1 VSRHYAELA
10 IDVRPPSLARDF
22 LDADG
27 SRRFKHLIEPYITY
41 RTIRGI
47 GDEFNNII
55 RFDERDAVANT
66 NEIEYAVVN
75 RFFTN
80 RRVSDFDRKRSRNRQ
95 NQPSE
100 MEPLSPERRK
110 GRSPSDGKDVPPGAK
125 EPAAAASPE
134 KPSTGEDT
142 QPAGEKQDKDKKQK
156 LESGKQTDM
165 AKEDELR
172 QRQARGDK
180 RRDRDGRQEDDAQDV
195 ATNEDAPTQPYELL
209 SIKVAQKYFFDR
221 RFGGAL
227 VEGQRNQFY
236 PLNTLSG
243 FIYGGQV
250 RSFSPA
256 NLQVR
261 YRPLSSVYGDVRMD
275 IGAGEVVRNVT
286 VSAGLDTDKVSVKTR
301 WYFSRRI
308 DVDGTRF
315 EAGTF
320 PGNQLVTILQFG
332 NEGQGVYAGTR
343 IDYDFTDRFLSAEEI
358 SRGRLR
364 HSRSYVG
371 YGWDCCGV
379 QFNYNTFKA
388 GLRNESAFSFTFT
401 LAGLGSFGSDQFS
414 QLSGGQGGRKRGKKL
429 KRDRYED
436 Y

>member
-1 VSRHYAELA
+1 LN
-10 IDVRPPSLARDF
+10 D
-22 LDADG
+22 DG
-27 SRRFKHLIEPYITY
+27 SRRFKHVIEPYFTY

-55 RFDERDAVANT
+55 RFDDRDAVANT
-66 NEIEYAVVN
+66 NEFEYAIVN

-100 MEPLSPERRK
+100 MEPLSPEGRK
-110 GRSPSDGKDVPPGAK
+110 GDRSGAPDGKGVDPGGK
-125 EPAAAASPE
+125 AAAGTPE
-134 KPSTGEDT
+134 KPSSTENT
-142 QPAGEKQDKDKKQK
+142 QPVGDQQEKKQK
-156 LESGKQTDM
+156 LESGKQADM
-165 AKEDELR
+165 AREDERR
-172 QRQARGDK
+172 QRSQSRARGDK
-180 RRDRDGRQEDDAQDV
+180 TRDTESREADDAQEA
-195 ATNEDAPTQPYELL
+195 ATNEDSPAQPYELL

-221 RFGGAL
+221 KFGGAL

-236 PLNTLSG
+236 PINTLSG
-243 FIYGGQV
+243 FTYGGQV

-256 NLQVR
+256 NIQVR
-261 YRPLSSVYGDVRMD
+261 YRPLSSIYGDVRMD
-275 IGAGEVVRNVT
+275 IGAGNEVVRNVT

-308 DVDGTRF
+308 DVDATRF

-320 PGNQLVTILQFG
+320 PGNQLVTIVQFG
-332 NEGQGVYAGTR
+332 NEAEGVYAGTR
-343 IDYDFTDRFLSAEEI
+343 IDYDFTDRFVTTEQI

-364 HSRSYVG
+364 HSRSYIG

-414 QLSGGQGGRKRGKKL
+414 QLGGGQGGRKRGKKMR
-429 KRDRYED
+429 RDRYDD